1 MYLSSNEYHGMAML
15 NNPVAH
21 LKDKFHEPPS
31 SLDHH
36 LPRAQKKWKGEMNQE
51 SIYL

>member
-1 MYLSSNEYHGMAML
+1 ML
-15 NNPVAH
+15 NNPVAN

-36 LPRAQKKWKGEMNQE
+36 LPQAQKNPEGEMNQE